1 MLVVHKVVEYLEG
14 KPRNSFGTDMA
25 EHNNRKAVL
34 VPLLSVSERWR
45 MAALESICDNCTLDF
60 EYDRKAV
67 EITYPAWPVD
77 FSYPRFHRNQLV
89 KRVVVAT
96 SLWSDLR
103 EGKFCDVINRP
114 QYENLVFLS
123 ARSLFILLSSSSVNS
138 PSSANSRYMS
148 NDFTSAAIQE
158 RAASIACSLLQLAP
172 SAVSITVS
180 LLASQRQYR
189 DSGRQ
194 HERQPDLESLYGKIT
209 SELCRGSGR
218 RLQVISKVDNFLYSL
233 DFRTISG
240 LTSISHG
247 LNLACTP
254 FARLAYLNAQ
264 TLKALDIR
272 IAGAGDWSTLVCGAT
287 TTSATYTGFASLKL
301 HIADVSYTTTPAA
314 YTSLTSLKL
323 HIADV
328 SYTTTWAAI
337 DDIQVFPVLSA
348 LDVSGGY
355 PFDDD
360 LLFRG
365 NGGAMR
371 CLRLPFCAIA
381 RNALGRFNVLKRSGV
396 VRMDRVCIDEA
407 TGADNTFIFGRAN
420 SPVRQQV
427 HDILDVA
434 TVLKAKYVRGN
445 FPIYYTLHAARTA
458 IIRYLDFDDELI
470 AVGGII
476 DLVSALP
483 CLVSLTCGVAKL
495 DIATK
500 AIPAIDRPSRL
511 RTKHYPLSTNFK
523 RLHITCE
530 ANNLAE
536 YAASTAMY
544 LAILCPN
551 FAHVDL
557 PFNKRRAFS
566 REIAWAS
573 CNPPFDA
580 YADTIRRLIFNELV
594 GED

>member
-1 MLVVHKVVEYLEG
+1 MLVVHKVIEYLEG
-14 KPRNSFGTDMA
+14 KSRNSFGTDMA
-25 EHNNRKAVL
+25 EHNNKKAVL

-45 MAALESICDNCTLDF
+45 MAALDSICDNCTLDF

-67 EITYPAWPVD
+67 EVTYPAWPAD

-103 EGKFCDVINRP
+103 EGRFCDVINRP
-114 QYENLVFLS
+114 QYESLVFLS
-123 ARSLFILLSSSSVNS
+123 ARSLVILLSSSNLNS
-138 PSSANSRYMS
+138 PSSANSRYTS

-158 RAASIACSLLQLAP
+158 RAVSIACSLLQLAP

-180 LLASQRQYR
+180 LLAAQSQYR
-189 DSGRQ
+189 DPGRQ
-194 HERQPDLESLYGKIT
+194 HERQPGLESLYGKIA

-218 RLQVISKVDNFLYSL
+218 RLQVISKVDNFLHSL
-233 DFRTISG
+233 DFCTISG

-272 IAGAGDWSTLVCGAT
+272 IAGAGDWSTLVYGAT
-287 TTSATYTGFASLKL
+287 MTST
-301 HIADVSYTTTPAA
+301 A
-314 YTSLTSLKL
+314 YTSLASLKL

-337 DDIQVFPVLSA
+337 DDVQAFPVLSA

-396 VRMDRVCIDEA
+396 VRMDRVCIGEA
-407 TGADNTFIFGRAN
+407 TGADNAFMIGRAN
-420 SPVRQQV
+420 APVRQQV

-445 FPIYYTLHAARTA
+445 FPIYYTIHAAPRTA
-458 IIRYLDFDDELI
+458 IIRYLDFDDEAI
-470 AVGGII
+470 TVGGII

-483 CLVSLTCGVAKL
+483 CLVSLTCGVATL

-500 AIPAIDRPSRL
+500 AIPAIDRPSKL
-511 RTKHYPLSTNFK
+511 RAEHYPLSSNFK
-523 RLHITCE
+523 RLRITYE
-530 ANNLAE
+530 ADYLAE
-536 YAASTAMY
+536 YAASAAMY

-580 YADTIRRLIFNELV
+580 YADTLRRLIFNELV